1 MNDTFVAAPAA
12 RLPGAV
18 VRGALAKYAAVAALS
33 FRQRIEERA
42 ALVGRIMFYFI
53 ILLTYSRLWQAV
65 LPLDAAAAPGQHR
78 SASPASYVW
87 YLAVTEWIVL
97 SQPSVWLD
105 IEADIRSGDVAY
117 QLSRPI
123 SYAGAKFAEA
133 LGDMAL
139 RLIVLGAT
147 GLSFARLFSGGWP
160 SPEGLWLVVL
170 VGPIASVVI
179 LLAHLAIGLM
189 AFWLYDCN
197 SVYLIWQKLMFV
209 LGGLMLPL
217 DIYPDGFRRIA
228 EHTPFAALLF
238 RPGSLMLEPEPALA
252 LRLIAELTGWGAFA
266 LLVVIW
272 LERQGRRIITVSGG

>member
-1 MNDTFVAAPAA
+1 MNGAFVAPAA
-12 RLPGAV
+12 RLPGAG
-18 VRGALAKYAAVAALS
+18 VRGVLVKYAAVAAFS

-42 ALVGRIMFYFI
+42 ALVGRMMFYFI

-65 LPLDAAAAPGQHR
+65 LPQDAPSALGQRR

-105 IEADIRSGDVAY
+105 IEADVRSGDVAY

-123 SYAGAKFAEA
+123 SYAGARFAEA

-139 RLIVLGAT
+139 RLLVLGAT
-147 GLSFARLFSGGWP
+147 GLVFARLFSGGWP
-160 SPEGLWLVVL
+160 SAEGLWLAL
-170 VGPIASVVI
+170 WVGPIASVVI

-217 DIYPDGFRRIA
+217 DIYPGWFRRIA

-238 RPGSLMLEPEPALA
+238 RPGSLVLEPDPALA
-252 LRLIAELTGWGAFA
+252 LRLIAELSGWGALA
-266 LLVVIW
+266 LLVVVW
-272 LERQGRRIITVSGG
+272 LERRGRRFITVSGG